1 MKAVVVNEFDQAPV
15 WTDFTAP
22 EAREGEVL
30 VRPCAAA
37 ISQLVRAQAEG
48 RHYSSGK
55 TLPLVPGAD
64 GVGHLPD
71 GQRVYFAF
79 SRAPV
84 GAMAEEVA
92 VDAQQCVAVPAAVDD
107 VTAAAIA
114 NPGMSSWVALM
125 LRANFQAGES
135 VLINGAAGASGRLA
149 IQIARHLGA
158 GRIVATARNPEHETT
173 LRGLG
178 ADAFIALNQPEEVL
192 TDAFVGEIAANGV
205 DVVLD
210 YLWGPPAGCLLNAIA
225 RETAA
230 ARFVN
235 IGSMAGMA
243 LPLSAGALRSTDLT
257 LMGSGLGSVS
267 KIELVQ
273 AVGQVLAAVTLA
285 GLQVDAVAVPASQ
298 VAQAWQS
305 ATTQRQVLTF
315 SG

>member
-1 MKAVVVNEFDQAPV
+1 MKAVVVNAFDQAPV
-15 WTDFTAP
+15 WADFPTP
-22 EAREGEVL
+22 VARAGEVL

-37 ISQLVRAQAEG
+37 ISQLVRAQAAG

-64 GVGHLPD
+64 GVGYLPD

-84 GAMAEEVA
+84 GAMAEVVA
-92 VDAQQCVAVPAAVDD
+92 VDAQQCVEVPDTVDD

-125 LRANFQAGES
+125 LRAGFRAGES

-158 GRIVATARNPEHETT
+158 GRIVATARNPEQEAA
-173 LRGLG
+173 LVALG
-178 ADAFIALNQPEEVL
+178 ADAFIGLDQPEEAL
-192 TDAFVGEIAANGV
+192 TGAFAEELAANGV

-210 YLWGPPAGCLLNAIA
+210 YLWGPPALCLLNAIA
-225 RETAA
+225 SETAA
-230 ARFVN
+230 VRFVN
-235 IGSMAGMA
+235 IGSMAGMT
-243 LPLSAGALRSTDLT
+243 LPLPAGALRSTDLV

-267 KIELVQ
+267 KAELVQ
-273 AVGQVLAAVTLA
+273 GVGQVLAAVEPA
-285 GLQVDAVAVPASQ
+285 GLQVDALAVPASQ
-298 VAQAWQS
+298 VTEAWQNT
-305 ATTQRQVLTF
+305 TTQRQVLTF
-315 SG
+315 AG

>member
-1 MKAVVVNEFDQAPV
+1 
-15 WTDFTAP
+15 
-22 EAREGEVL
+22 
-30 VRPCAAA
+30 
-37 ISQLVRAQAEG
+37 VRAQAAG

-55 TLPLVPGAD
+55 SLPLVPGAD
-64 GVGHLPD
+64 GVGYLPD

-84 GAMAEEVA
+84 GAMADVVA

-114 NPGMSSWVALM
+114 NPGMSSWVALT

-158 GRIVATARNPEHETT
+158 GRIVATARNPEHEAALTA
-173 LRGLG
+173 LG
-178 ADAFIALNQPEEVL
+178 ADAFIALDQPEEAL
-192 TDAFVGEIAANGV
+192 TDAFVDEIAANGV

-210 YLWGPPAGCLLNAIA
+210 YLWGPSAGCLLNAIA
-225 RETAA
+225 SETAT

-235 IGSMAGMA
+235 IGSMAGMT
-243 LPLSAGALRSTDLT
+243 LPLSAGALRSTNLV

-267 KIELVQ
+267 KAELVEV
-273 AVGQVLAAVTLA
+273 VGQVLTAVEPA
-285 GLQVDAVAVPASQ
+285 GLQVNAVAVPASQ
-298 VAQAWQS
+298 VAEAWQN
-305 ATTQRQVLTF
+305 TTMQRQVLTF
-315 SG
+315 TG

>member
-1 MKAVVVNEFDQAPV
+1 MKAVVVNGFDQVPV
-15 WTDFTAP
+15 WGDFAVP

-37 ISQLVRAQAEG
+37 ISQLVRAQAAG

-64 GVGHLPD
+64 GVGYLPD

-84 GAMAEEVA
+84 GAMADVVA
-92 VDAQQCVAVPAAVDD
+92 VNAQQCVAVPPAVDN

-114 NPGMSSWVALM
+114 NPGMSSWAALT
-125 LRANFQAGES
+125 LRAHFQAGES

-158 GRIVATARNPEHETT
+158 GRVVATARNPKQEAA
-173 LRGLG
+173 LRVLG
-178 ADAFIALNQPEEVL
+178 ADAFIGLDQPKEAL
-192 TDAFVGEIAANGV
+192 TAAFAGELANSV

-225 RETAA
+225 SAA
-230 ARFVN
+230 AAVRFVN
-235 IGSMAGMA
+235 IGSMAGMT

-267 KIELVQ
+267 KAELVEV
-273 AVGQVLAAVTLA
+273 VGQLLAAVEPA
-285 GLQVDAVAVPASQ
+285 GLQVDAVAIPASQ
-298 VAQAWQS
+298 VAEVWQN
-305 ATTQRQVLTF
+305 TTMQRQVLTF
-315 SG
+315 TG